1 MSIAAA
7 DDDDNDDD
15 GTSIRCQSY
24 FSTTTDAAQPQYVTV
39 NQSDS
44 HGHGEVT
51 KDLRAVYRWFHW
63 VDVCSAPAN
72 SQSSTTRSLS
82 IVSTSNWSP
91 AFNCRSKPSPTFRE
105 QLLLKWPRRI
115 GYTVI
120 SRCSAYFT
128 FNLVPWTHRWAD
140 FWTCGS
146 YGTFLHSLAGHSQQK
161 NWTY

>member
-51 KDLRAVYRWFHW
+51 KDLRAVYR
-63 VDVCSAPAN
+63 
-72 SQSSTTRSLS
+72 
-82 IVSTSNWSP
+82 
-91 AFNCRSKPSPTFRE
+91 
-105 QLLLKWPRRI
+105 
-115 GYTVI
+115 
-120 SRCSAYFT
+120 
-128 FNLVPWTHRWAD
+128 
-140 FWTCGS
+140 
-146 YGTFLHSLAGHSQQK
+146 
-161 NWTY
+161 